1 MFDNGAA
8 TVGASTVPEQIAT
21 YISGMKRIVV
31 SSATSPSSGMSS
43 EKIDGD
49 DVLEGG
55 KICVANF
62 VKFIPKFIELL
73 PKKIFD
79 TENHCL
85 HNFIQ
90 SLNMGKGTGFARFNN
105 KRVGFGLLI
114 YQIDTSIR
122 P

>member
-1 MFDNGAA
+1 MHDHGAA

-31 SSATSPSSGMSS
+31 SSATSPSSGMSL

-49 DVLEGG
+49 EVLEGG

-73 PKKIFD
+73 PKSIFD
-79 TENHCL
+79 PINSPL
-85 HNFIQ
+85 QNFI
-90 SLNMGKGTGFARFNN
+90 KGLDSHKQRNFFNYSN
-105 KRVGFGLLI
+105 KRV
-114 YQIDTSIR
+114 
-122 P
+122 